1 MASIKSLER
10 MKELYDISR
19 ANGSPGPKGIRGPE
33 GIKYPKGWV
42 KKKEEK
48 NKNMDIINI
57 LVDAVVASGKKFSE
71 IPKESI
77 YAYLDKAGINKSK
90 WQSIYDT
97 LAGNFKET
105 KETVKIV
112 EEDRRPKNIVDYTK
126 VSTQNDV
133 KQRQPR
139 KSIFSE
145 IKKLT

>member
-1 MASIKSLER
+1 MARKIGNQDL
-10 MKELYDISR
+10 LDNLR
-19 ANGSPGPKGIRGPE
+19 AKYSTKGFNGH
-33 GIKYPKGWV
+33 KGWYA
-42 KKKEEK
+42 KEQEK
-48 NKNMDIINI
+48 NKNMDIVKI
-57 LVDAVVASGKKFSE
+57 LVDAVVASGKKFGE

-97 LAGNFKET
+97 LASNFKET
-105 KETVKIV
+105 KPTVKVV
-112 EEDRRPKNIVDYTK
+112 EDNRPKSVVDYTK

-145 IKKLT
+145 IKKITP